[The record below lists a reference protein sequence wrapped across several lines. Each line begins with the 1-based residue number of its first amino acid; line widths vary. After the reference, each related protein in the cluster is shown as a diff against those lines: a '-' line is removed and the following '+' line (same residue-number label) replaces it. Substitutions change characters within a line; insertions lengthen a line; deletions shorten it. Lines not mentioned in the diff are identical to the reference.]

1 MANDYFQFQ
10 QFTVRQDRCAMKVGT
25 DGTLLGAWARVPSP
39 PRPIPEEL
47 DKLNSLQGR
56 KEVSIL
62 DIGTGTSLIALMMAQ
77 RFPQAQVTGI
87 DIDPLAVRQA
97 CENVAA
103 SPFADRITIVEGDV
117 RQAHTNLPLKGMQAP
132 SNLPPKGRLPLEGLG
147 EVSPFD
153 AIVCNPPYFD
163 SSNKSLPFGGRLEGA
178 CLPFGGRLEGAC
190 PDAQRT
196 LARHTSSLSY
206 RQLMASAW
214 QLLSDDGELSV
225 VIPFDCRTRME
236 TEATLAG
243 FCMVRTCAVRT
254 THTKPPRRF
263 LLAFQKHP
271 RPLQTEEL
279 VIGSEA
285 CNELTKDFYLK
296 K

>member
-10 QFTVRQDRCAMKVGT
+10 QFTVCQDRCAMKVGT

-39 PRPIPEEL
+39 PQPLPAEL
-47 DKLNSLQGR
+47 DKLHSLQGR
-56 KEVSIL
+56 REVSIL
-62 DIGTGTSLIALMMAQ
+62 DIGTGTGLIALMMAQ

-87 DIDPLAVRQA
+87 DIDPLTVRQA

-117 RQAHTNLPLKGMQAP
+117 RQAPT
-132 SNLPPKGRLPLEGLG
+132 G
-147 EVSPFD
+147 EVPPFD
-153 AIVCNPPYFD
+153 AIVSNPPYFD
-163 SSNKSLPFGGRLEGA
+163 SSNKS
-178 CLPFGGRLEGAC
+178 LPFGGRLEGAC

-214 QLLSDDGELSV
+214 QLLSDDGEMSV